1 MTRFALPGDGIGG
14 AVMDACLV
22 VLEKFEEKT
31 KAFALAPETLP
42 AGAMCYRG
50 HGSDLPEETLRK
62 SDDADVVLLGACGWP
77 EIRED
82 EVLKSRRR

>member
-1 MTRFALPGDGIGG
+1 LPGDGIGG

-22 VLEKFEEKT
+22 VLEKLEEKT

-62 SDDADVVLLGACGWP
+62 SDDADVILLGACGWP

-82 EVLKSRRR
+82 EVLKLRRR